1 MANRRERRSLF
12 EEVRRRHIDDPE
24 DGLAV
29 WLQLAALVVPR
40 ARGLCAISADGIELH
55 AVASSWPS
63 WVCFTR
69 RMWRYWYTCLFGVR
83 DRFIA
88 FYCFIEGS
96 NHISLAYLSLITRH
110 ARAKHPV
117 AVDLPWPNS

>member
-69 RMWRYWYTCLFGVR
+69 RMCAIGTLVYL
-83 DRFIA
+83 A
-88 FYCFIEGS
+88 FAIGLLRS
-96 NHISLAYLSLITRH
+96 TVSLKDLITSRW
-110 ARAKHPV
+110 RICP
-117 AVDLPWPNS
+117 